1 MQYLTS
7 EEKERNKELE
17 EYFSGYVS
25 KTLKS
30 GLPLNL
36 IEKYVSNRN
45 AMIIDAGCSN
55 GFFLSQLWDNGYKNL
70 SGMDFENYLSE
81 EVQKKIKNFYQ
92 ADFSV
97 AMPDLKAVADCVT
110 AWCVIPHL
118 ENPYNFIR
126 GASKLLKPGGQFIF
140 SMPNIESRSHWRQ
153 YFKTGEMI
161 NYSHKNDHITIM
173 TPNIINKT
181 FSKDFD
187 FVAVDYFIKEKIFR
201 GLKGKI
207 KKWIVTHFPNM
218 KIRYASKK
226 IYIFR
231 KKNNF

>member
-1 MQYLTS
+1 MKYLTS
-7 EEKERNKELE
+7 EEKARNKEIK

-25 KTLKS
+25 KTLRS
-30 GLPLNL
+30 GVPVQL
-36 IEKYVSNRN
+36 IEKYVPNRD

-55 GFFLSQLWDNGYKNL
+55 GFFLSQLWDVGYKNL
-70 SGMDFENYLSE
+70 AGMDFDNYLSE
-81 EVQKKIKNFYQ
+81 EAKKKVKNFYQ
-92 ADFSV
+92 VDFSV
-97 AMPDLKAVADCVT
+97 AMPDLKEIADCVT

-126 GASKLLKPGGQFIF
+126 GISKLLKFGGLFIF
-140 SMPNIESRSHWRQ
+140 SMPNIESHSHRRH
-153 YFKTGEMI
+153 YLKTGEMI

-187 FVAVDYFIKEKIFR
+187 SVAVEYFVKDKIFR

-207 KKWIVTHFPNM
+207 KRWIINNFPNS
-218 KIRYASKK
+218 KARYASKK
-226 IYIFR
+226 IYVFR
-231 KKNNF
+231 KKSGI